1 MSQLNRQQYADLS
14 EDSYEKRNADEHKK
28 ILIGKH
34 YYKVLATWGNPKTDY
49 QGAVYQ
55 DVETNTIVA
64 AHRGTESLKD
74 GIIDLKMV
82 FQQVNSQLEDATTL
96 TLMALRKAEEFH
108 KKRPDMPKPKVE
120 QTGHSLGGSHTE
132 IQVHLFEEKGIL
144 MEGVTFNGYGAAGL
158 HGVPE
163 KDNGRLTAYVKA
175 SDVVSAANPHYGRV
189 VVLATEKDLAPL
201 KAYGYNNERDT
212 PTPTAIS
219 ASLTNTLPAHGIKNF
234 TGSDSILSRLN
245 YRHARSL
252 ADDNEK
258 MIQDFRS
265 DIKALKNGLS
275 HGVNEA
281 NKAYDIMRSIPTSS
295 EIFMREIQKSVI
307 PPLMENN
314 TQTAPALGLAD
325 MPEKARQLC
334 EECKTHLVD
343 FHKGKNIAVSED
355 KLDRMAAAAGVQAYR
370 EGFPGIQALAIHDGE
385 VRFGYRYPHEQALYG
400 LVNATQAAAT
410 PVEESVV
417 QSRQAEQ
424 ELAQKAQQ
432 REMAM
437 AEYHSQSRGR
447 SIS

>member
-1 MSQLNRQQYADLS
+1 
-14 EDSYEKRNADEHKK
+14 
-28 ILIGKH
+28 
-34 YYKVLATWGNPKTDY
+34 
-49 QGAVYQ
+49 
-55 DVETNTIVA
+55 
-64 AHRGTESLKD
+64 
-74 GIIDLKMV
+74 
-82 FQQVNSQLEDATTL
+82 
-96 TLMALRKAEEFH
+96 
-108 KKRPDMPKPKVE
+108 
-120 QTGHSLGGSHTE
+120 
-132 IQVHLFEEKGIL
+132 

-314 TQTAPALGLAD
+314 TQTAPALGLTD
-325 MPEKARQLC
+325 MPEKARQLY
-334 EECKTHLVD
+334 EECKTHLVG
-343 FHKGKNIAVSED
+343 FYNKHGIAYNEADAD
-355 KLDRMAAAAGVQAYR
+355 KTAAAIGVAAYR
-370 EGFPGIQALAIHDGE
+370 ERVPHVQSLHIREDGLLS
-385 VRFGYRYPHEQALYG
+385 VGHLTPQGVLSYASLDS
-400 LVNATQAAAT
+400 AQAAAT
-410 PVEESVV
+410 PIGESVA

-432 REMAM
+432 REMAL